1 MRRNPLLRSVFA
13 AVLVLGL
20 LLPVAASA
28 QGPVLRTVSRSARAM
43 PSVSLWDLVRQFL
56 GQTPHLKNGWG
67 IDPDGAAVP
76 LIPAHTDNNWTIDPN
91 G

>member
-1 MRRNPLLRSVFA
+1 MRRNPLFRSLLA
-13 AVLVLGL
+13 AVLVLG

-28 QGPVLRTVSRSARAM
+28 QGPVLRTVSRSAPAM

-56 GQTPHLKNGWG
+56 GKPPHLKNGWT
-67 IDPDGAAVP
+67 IDPDGAAAP
-76 LIPAHTDNNWTIDPN
+76 PIPAHTDNNWTIDPN